1 MRSSAGRLGLALVL
15 AAVCLVGPDL
25 TAAQQSPTPRVGI
38 VWIGA
43 RPVVGYIHDHF
54 VQGMRELGWIDG
66 QSVAIEARFAN
77 DKVERLPAIVD
88 ELVASRVDVLVA
100 PSPTLTRIAKQA
112 TAVIPIVMA
121 NVPDPVGLG
130 LVASVRRPGGNV
142 TGVANAI
149 LDLAPK
155 CAQLIREILPRAS
168 RLAALVN
175 PTDPVAEAW
184 TREVRAAAGT
194 LGVEIRFFEVSRPEA
209 LDAVLGEVAK
219 YRPSALQVGLTPGV
233 IHSVRLEIGKFGV
246 KQKLPIAFCAD
257 PHQYV
262 FPGILFAYG
271 NANAVV
277 FRRVAAFVDR
287 ILKGAR
293 PGDLPVDQVEKV
305 DFHVSLKTA
314 KALGLTIPQPVLYRA
329 DRVIE

>member
-1 MRSSAGRLGLALVL
+1 VRSSARHLARAVVL
-15 AAVCLVGPDL
+15 TAVCLAAPEL
-25 TAAQQSPTPRVGI
+25 TAAQQSKPPRVGI

-43 RPVVGYIHDHF
+43 RPVVAYIHDHF

-66 QSVAIEARFAN
+66 QNVVIEARFAN
-77 DKVERLPAIVD
+77 DKVERLPSILG
-88 ELVASRVDVLVA
+88 ELIAARVDVLVA
-100 PSPTLTRIAKQA
+100 PSPTLARAAKEA
-112 TAVIPIVMA
+112 TAEIPIVMT
-121 NVPDPVGLG
+121 NVPDPVALG

-149 LDLAPK
+149 LTLAPK
-155 CAQLIREILPRAS
+155 CAQLIQEILPGTS
-168 RLAALVN
+168 RLAALIN

-184 TREVRAAAGT
+184 THEVRAAAGK
-194 LGVEIRFFEVSRPEA
+194 LGFELRVFELSRPGA
-209 LDAVLGEVAK
+209 VDAVLAEVAK

-246 KQKLPIAFCAD
+246 KQKRPIAFCAD

-262 FPGILFAYG
+262 FPGVLFAYG
-271 NANAVV
+271 TANAVV

-293 PGDLPVDQVEKV
+293 PGDLPVDHVEKV